1 MKKTLIIRADAN
13 TRMGTGHVMRC
24 IALGQA
30 WQDAGGDVL
39 FISCCESDP
48 LKQRI
53 KEEGFKLKTIPFA
66 HPETKDDV
74 QQTIALAQENSAKWI
89 VTDGYHFDLSYQ
101 QAIRNAGFKLLY
113 IDDYNHLPEY
123 EVDIL
128 LNQNIGAEEINYQC
142 NSICRK
148 LLGTRYVMLR
158 REFRKASVK
167 KSNKKEITNILVTMG
182 GSDPDNVTLKVLQ
195 ILDDLNIKNLVV
207 KVLLG
212 PSNPHFNKLKE
223 AIAQIK
229 TECELIRSVK
239 DMPTLIRWADFA
251 ITAAGSTCWEL
262 AALRVPFVT
271 VVLADNQEQV
281 ALRLEQVVG
290 VKRAGKS
297 GSDLQKQLH
306 KYCANI
312 FQDKQEKCNMIK
324 TKLSGLVDLLG
335 VDRVLDHML
344 IKTTNQTELL

>member
-39 FISCCESDP
+39 FISCCDSDP

-66 HPETKDDV
+66 HPETKDDL
-74 QQTIALAQENSAKWI
+74 QQTIALAKKNSAKWI

-101 QAIRNAGFKLLY
+101 QAIRNAEFKLLY

-123 EVDIL
+123 EADIL

-142 NSICRK
+142 NSTCRK

-167 KSNKKEITNILVTMG
+167 NSNKKEITNILITMG

-271 VVLADNQEQV
+271 VVLAENQINIATQLEKQAGIPSAGWV
-281 ALRLEQVVG
+281 DDRFANRLN
-290 VKRAGKS
+290 K
-297 GSDLQKQLH
+297 
-306 KYCANI
+306 I
-312 FQDKQEKCNMIK
+312 FI
-324 TKLSGLVDLLG
+324 
-335 VDRVLDHML
+335 DHFK
-344 IKTTNQTELL
+344 IPSKTTARYKNLKMNQYGVNLILQAQRKEE